1 MDEKPVGK
9 VTHYYS
15 KLGVAIIAL
24 AGPLAVGE
32 TVHVQGAT
40 TDFTQQVES
49 MEVEHAS
56 VQKAGKGDVVGI
68 KVVQKVR
75 EHDLVTKV
83 EG

>member
-15 KLGVAIIAL
+15 KLGVAIISL

-32 TVHVQGAT
+32 TIHVQGAT

-49 MEVEHAS
+49 MQVEHAD
-56 VQKAGKGDVVGI
+56 VPKAGKGDVVGI
-68 KVVQKVR
+68 KVADKVR

>member
-9 VTHYYS
+9 ITHYYS
-15 KLGVAIIAL
+15 KLGVAIVEL
-24 AGPLAVGE
+24 AGSLAVGE
-32 TVHVQGAT
+32 TIHVQGAT

-49 MEVEHAS
+49 MQVEHED
-56 VQKAGKGDVVGI
+56 VQKAGKGDAVGI
-68 KVVQKVR
+68 KVAEKVR